1 MEFSA
6 ESSRAIFLT
15 VELLN
20 TVRTFSNGVVLPAS
34 SIHLF
39 YFTHWGSLDG
49 PFILGSK
56 DDQVCLRPDT
66 PTPRPLGFSV

>member
-6 ESSRAIFLT
+6 ENSPAMFLT

-20 TVRTFSNGVVLPAS
+20 TVRTFFNGVVLPTS
-34 SIHLF
+34 SIYLF

-56 DDQVCLRPDT
+56 DDHQVCLRPDT
-66 PTPRPLGFSV
+66 PTPRQGFSV